1 VTLANAGDHRVISPG
16 ELLSGGLG
24 KASMDA
30 FRAFSRHAA
39 QCGPCDAVRMA
50 IVGGDEAPERLYD
63 DCCDQ
68 RDIYG
73 TWLLAKQELVAHLK
87 ALTAPWGLA
96 GLVGA
101 ALEARAAALT
111 ALPAEGAR
119 DIFETDDLE
128 LREAKIRAVMA
139 ARRPSAVAE
148 PLASSAGPDEVVCKG
163 CGMRFVPPE
172 GHTYQRFHNKACGQR
187 YRRMNAKEDE

>member
-1 VTLANAGDHRVISPG
+1 MPDLIETRQLVA
-16 ELLSGGLG
+16 GGLG
-24 KASMDA
+24 KASIDA
-30 FRAFSRHAA
+30 FRAFSRHASECVA
-39 QCGPCDAVRMA
+39 CDMVRVA
-50 IVGGDEAPERLYD
+50 IVSGSEAPERLYD
-63 DCCDQ
+63 DCCGD
-68 RDIYG
+68 RGLYEA
-73 TWLLAKQELVAHLK
+73 WLLAKTELVDHLK

-119 DIFETDDLE
+119 DIFETEDLE

-148 PLASSAGPDEVVCKG
+148 SLASSAGPDEVVCKG